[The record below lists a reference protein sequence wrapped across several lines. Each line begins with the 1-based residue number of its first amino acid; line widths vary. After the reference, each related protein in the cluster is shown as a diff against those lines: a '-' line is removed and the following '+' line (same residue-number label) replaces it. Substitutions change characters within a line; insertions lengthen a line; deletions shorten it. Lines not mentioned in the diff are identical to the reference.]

1 MTKTPKKAKSRSA
14 LPGKPAVNLPA
25 TVKPRTGS
33 QPEPQAD
40 MAREHPHK
48 NLDRAMRAAA
58 ARLTGGVSPHAFI
71 EAWGDWALHISRA
84 PGRQL
89 ELVERAQRNAARL
102 ISQAMA
108 ADSETAPAFVPKAY
122 DHRFDHPGWQ
132 KLPFQMW
139 QQGFLA
145 MQDWWD
151 YATDPLRGLRPED
164 AGRTRFMIRQML
176 DTVSPS
182 NFPALNPE
190 IIEETAKTG
199 GKNLSEVSCHVSL

>member
-14 LPGKPAVNLPA
+14 LPRKPAVNLPT

-33 QPEPQAD
+33 QLEPQAD
-40 MAREHPHK
+40 MAREHPHQ
-48 NLDRAMRAAA
+48 NLDRTMRAAA

-71 EAWGDWALHISRA
+71 EAWGDWALHMSRA

-122 DHRFDHPGWQ
+122 DHRAITWGGRNHRSKCGSR
-132 KLPFQMW
+132 
-139 QQGFLA
+139 GS
-145 MQDWWD
+145 
-151 YATDPLRGLRPED
+151 LRCR
-164 AGRTRFMIRQML
+164 
-176 DTVSPS
+176 
-182 NFPALNPE
+182 
-190 IIEETAKTG
+190 TG
-199 GKNLSEVSCHVSL
+199 GTTPPIRYAVCALRTPGGPGS

>member
-1 MTKTPKKAKSRSA
+1 
-14 LPGKPAVNLPA
+14 
-25 TVKPRTGS
+25 
-33 QPEPQAD
+33 
-40 MAREHPHK
+40 
-48 NLDRAMRAAA
+48 MRAAA

-145 MQDWWD
+145 IWQQSNAEHEYEQKYTHCDGQTNPGKVEHTQPRQ
-151 YATDPLRGLRPED
+151 TDHIHQQSIDHQIG
-164 AGRTRFMIRQML
+164 AGTDERTGTAG
-176 DTVSPS
+176 DTCITKW
-182 NFPALNPE
+182 N
-190 IIEETAKTG
+190 
-199 GKNLSEVSCHVSL
+199 

>member
-89 ELVERAQRNAARL
+89 ELVERAQRNAARRCCQTNSNQSPNGQWHCPL
-102 ISQAMA
+102 CRA
-108 ADSETAPAFVPKAY
+108 ETAP
-122 DHRFDHPGWQ
+122 
-132 KLPFQMW
+132 
-139 QQGFLA
+139 
-145 MQDWWD
+145 
-151 YATDPLRGLRPED
+151 LRKSSS
-164 AGRTRFMIRQML
+164 
-176 DTVSPS
+176 TVEFKIGS
-182 NFPALNPE
+182 
-190 IIEETAKTG
+190 
-199 GKNLSEVSCHVSL
+199 